1 MAAIANVVINDGQG
15 TPVAHT
21 FSPAAIKGDIAT
33 WFDRSGGI
41 AVGYPMLSVSLR
53 APLAK
58 GARVYKATVKIL
70 SPTLEVTSPS
80 TGSGIQPAP
89 TKGYDCTFIGD
100 FLLPER
106 STKPNRA
113 DILAYAKNALAHATI
128 KTLVEDLENV
138 Y

>member
-1 MAAIANVVINDGQG
+1 MAAIASVTLNDGQA

-21 FSPAAIKGDIAT
+21 FSPGSIKGDVAQ

-41 AVGYPMLSVSLR
+41 AVGYPILSVSIR

-58 GARVYKATVKIL
+58 GARVYKATVKI
-70 SPTLEVTSPS
+70 SVPTLEVTSPS
-80 TGSGIQPAP
+80 TGTGIQPAP
-89 TKGYDCTFIGD
+89 IKGYDCVFIGD

-113 DILAYAKNALAHATI
+113 DVLAYAKNALAHATVKAAI
-128 KTLVEDLENV
+128 EDLENV